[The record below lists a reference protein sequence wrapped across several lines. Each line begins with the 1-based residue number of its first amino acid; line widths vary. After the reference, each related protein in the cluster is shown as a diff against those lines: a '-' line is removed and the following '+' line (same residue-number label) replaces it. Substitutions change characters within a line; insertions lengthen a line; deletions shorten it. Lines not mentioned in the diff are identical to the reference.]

1 MVCSEV
7 SVCSVYYCFHVA
19 MHLTVKGINVP
30 IRQPERPGGK
40 IATPLGATSTDNGKD
55 YEDKDEE
62 TKPGVILC
70 NNNLN
75 TYTTNISL

>member
-19 MHLTVKGINVP
+19 LGSTINSTNVP
-30 IRQPERPGGK
+30 TGKLEHPGGT
-40 IATPLGATSTDNGKD
+40 IATQMGTTSPGNGKD
-55 YEDKDEE
+55 YEDKQGG

-70 NNNLN
+70 N
-75 TYTTNISL
+75 